1 MTKNVK
7 GGNSHKKQAR
17 KNNGPPIGIKKLR
30 VSQNECEAYA
40 IVTKLLGNSMCY
52 VADTTNNE
60 LLCIIRGK
68 FRGKEKLELGT
79 WVLVG
84 LRSWETEK
92 KESKPK
98 CDLLEIY
105 NKEETERLNKI
116 IKHSW
121 KMNDLNSD
129 DLGGTSFEYDDNIDQ
144 LITPTDYGSSSSRQ
158 SNNNNEQL
166 PLHSNIKSDIKSD
179 NIIKLVDE
187 EIDFDFI

>member
-7 GGNSHKKQAR
+7 GGSSHKKQAR

-30 VSQNECEAYA
+30 VSLNECEAYA
-40 IVTKLLGNSMCY
+40 KVTKLLGNSMCY
-52 VADTTNNE
+52 VEDTTNHE

-92 KESKPK
+92 KDTKPK

-105 NKEETERLNKI
+105 NKDEMERLNKI

-121 KMNDLNSD
+121 KTNDLNSEED
-129 DLGGTSFEYDDNIDQ
+129 ATFDYDANLDQ
-144 LITPTDYGSSSSRQ
+144 LIPPDSGVANDSGPVLNT
-158 SNNNNEQL
+158 
-166 PLHSNIKSDIKSD
+166 NIKLTDD
-179 NIIKLVDE
+179 
-187 EIDFDFI
+187 EIDLDFI

>member
-68 FRGKEKLELGT
+68 FRGKEKLEVGT

-84 LRSWETEK
+84 DRSWETEK
-92 KESKPK
+92 KDVKPK

-105 NKEETERLNKI
+105 SKDEMDRLNKI

-121 KMNDLNSD
+121 KNTDSTNSD
-129 DLGGTSFEYDDNIDQ
+129 DTTAFEYDSNIDQ
-144 LITPTDYGSSSSRQ
+144 LPQFT
-158 SNNNNEQL
+158 
-166 PLHSNIKSDIKSD
+166 KSDRVNTD
-179 NIIKLVDE
+179 NNPGKLNNDCGIITLNDE

>member
-7 GGNSHKKQAR
+7 GGSSHKKQAR
-17 KNNGPPIGIKKLR
+17 KSNGPPIGIKKLR
-30 VSQNECEAYA
+30 VSLNECEAYA
-40 IVTKLLGNSMCY
+40 KVTKLLGNSMCY

-92 KESKPK
+92 KDSKPK

-121 KMNDLNSD
+121 KTNEFNSD
-129 DLGGTSFEYDDNIDQ
+129 DSNTAFEYDDNIDQ
-144 LITPTDYGSSSSRQ
+144 LITPIQQQKLPDSGSNTTESSNLK
-158 SNNNNEQL
+158 SNNNN
-166 PLHSNIKSDIKSD
+166 
-179 NIIKLVDE
+179 IIKLGDE
-187 EIDFDFI
+187 DIDIDFI